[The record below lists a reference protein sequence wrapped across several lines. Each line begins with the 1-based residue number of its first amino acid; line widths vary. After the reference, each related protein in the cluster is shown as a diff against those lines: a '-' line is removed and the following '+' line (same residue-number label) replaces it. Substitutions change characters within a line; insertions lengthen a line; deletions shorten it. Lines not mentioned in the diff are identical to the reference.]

1 MLGVVHGQ
9 IKPVEAS
16 QGEGHQGIHL
26 ISVRHVRM
34 MVGRLASRA
43 KVETAADRMEMLMP
57 AVAAGGISE
66 RYPVGSRRW
75 SEYALTAVDGSG
87 SESGRG
93 KPGPVAAACLEAA
106 EIRPREV
113 DGGWLPR
120 PLRGH

>member
-1 MLGVVHGQ
+1 
-9 IKPVEAS
+9 
-16 QGEGHQGIHL
+16 
-26 ISVRHVRM
+26 

-43 KVETAADRMEMLMP
+43 KVETAADRMEMLVL

-93 KPGPVAAACLEAA
+93 ETRPRRCCPPRGRGDPAARGRRRVAPPAAA
-106 EIRPREV
+106 
-113 DGGWLPR
+113 R
-120 PLRGH
+120 PLSQDSSRAG